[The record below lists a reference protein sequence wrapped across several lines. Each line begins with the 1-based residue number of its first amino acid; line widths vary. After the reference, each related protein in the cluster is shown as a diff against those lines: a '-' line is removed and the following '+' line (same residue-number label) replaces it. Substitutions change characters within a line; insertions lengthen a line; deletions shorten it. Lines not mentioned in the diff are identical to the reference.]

1 MSATELLQ
9 THLGRS
15 PLIAIVRGITPAE
28 AEATG
33 RALFDSGISIIE
45 VPLNSPSPFESIAAI
60 ASALGPHALVGAGT
74 VLRVADVRRVR
85 DAGGR
90 LIVAPNCDPAV
101 IAAAVSADL
110 VALPGY
116 FTPTE
121 AFRAIEAGAH
131 GLKFFPAEGASP
143 KVLKAHK
150 AVLPRDLP
158 VLAVGGIQPDTMRP
172 WLEAGADGFGLGTGL
187 YRPGQEPDETAMR
200 ARAYVASLESE

>member
-1 MSATELLQ
+1 MSSTLLK
-9 THLGRS
+9 THLGRC
-15 PLIAIVRGITPAE
+15 PLIAIIRGITPGE

-33 RALFDSGISIIE
+33 RAIFDNGISVIE

-60 ASALGPHALVGAGT
+60 AGALGPDALVGAGT
-74 VLRVADVRRVR
+74 VLSVADVRRVR
-85 DAGGR
+85 EAGGR

-101 IAAAVSADL
+101 IAAAVSADM

-131 GLKFFPAEGASP
+131 GLKLFPAEAASP
-143 KVLKAHK
+143 KMLRAHR
-150 AVLPRDLP
+150 AVLPADIP
-158 VLAVGGIQPDTMRP
+158 VLPVGGIQPDTMRP

-187 YRPGQEPDETAMR
+187 YRPGQDASETAMR
-200 ARAYVASLESE
+200 ARAYVT